1 MEAYSVRPLWRWPAL
16 VLLFVACVPAA
27 PLVAAEHAGVAPEL
41 WLPTPPGEPWRIIQ
55 GYACGT
61 HNGWDRYSLD
71 LVRADGPSAGAPV
84 RAAADGVIFVWA
96 PRSGTLILRHEG
108 NLYTMYTHMQRAENP
123 QVGRIVARGEVI
135 GAVGYRGSPGL
146 AHLHFTAFTA
156 ESPWARDR
164 RSVPL
169 RFAEGYDLPEVGGC
183 SQHGGKVLVAGIT
196 PLSHVEGIGFAGA
209 EVGRWYS
216 GDVRIEF
223 SGTAMAAGYRVAWGA
238 DPAGAAP
245 EMTTPNGSVSLAEAG
260 EGLHTLFVRGWDQ
273 NGQQT
278 LAAFGPI
285 GYDRTPPEPPP
296 VLAPVTIKAE
306 RPSSISWAPAGDAA
320 SGVAGYRIYIGN
332 DPAGASEWFT
342 PLPEIETPSLAPG
355 EYVLRVQPIDYAG
368 NAGEWVTITTLLVQ
382 P

>member
-1 MEAYSVRPLWRWPAL
+1 MDAHSVRLLWRWLAL
-16 VLLFVACVPAA
+16 VFLLAAFVPAT
-27 PLVAAEHAGVAPEL
+27 PLAAAEQTGVAPEL

-71 LVRADGPSAGAPV
+71 LVRADGSSAGAPV

-135 GAVGYRGSPGL
+135 GAVGDRGSPGIV
-146 AHLHFTAFTA
+146 HLHFTAFTA
-156 ESPWARDR
+156 EGPWTRNR

-169 RFAEGYDLPEVGGC
+169 RFAEGYDLPEIGGC
-183 SQHGGKVLVAGIT
+183 SQHGGKVLVAGST

-216 GDVRIEF
+216 GDIRIEF
-223 SGTAMAAGYRVAWGA
+223 SGTAMTAGYQVAWER
-238 DPAGAAP
+238 DPGGSAPDIAA
-245 EMTTPNGSVSLAEAG
+245 PNGSVSLADAG
-260 EGLHTLFVRGWDQ
+260 EGLHTLFVRGWDR

-278 LAAFGPI
+278 VAIFGPI
-285 GYDRTPPEPPP
+285 GYDRTPPEPPSA
-296 VLAPVTIKAE
+296 LAPVTLRSG
-306 RPSSISWAPAGDAA
+306 RPALISWTPAGDAA

-332 DPAGASEWFT
+332 DPEGISEWFT
-342 PLPEIETPSLAPG
+342 PLPEIEIPPLAPG
-355 EYVLRVQPIDYAG
+355 AHFLRVQPIDYAG
-368 NAGEWVTITTLLVQ
+368 NAGGWVTVTTLVVQ

>member
-1 MEAYSVRPLWRWPAL
+1 MNAHSVRPLWRWLAL
-16 VLLFVACVPAA
+16 VFLLPVFVHAT
-27 PLVAAEHAGVAPEL
+27 PLAVAERAGVAPEL

-71 LVRADGPSAGAPV
+71 LVRADGPSAGALV

-108 NLYTMYTHMQRAENP
+108 SLYTMYTHMQRAENP
-123 QVGRIVARGEVI
+123 QVGRIVTRGEVI
-135 GAVGYRGSPGL
+135 GAVGDRGSPGIV
-146 AHLHFTAFTA
+146 HLHFTAFTA
-156 ESPWARDR
+156 EGSWARNR

-183 SQHGGKVLVAGIT
+183 SQHGGKVLVAGST

-216 GDVRIEF
+216 GDIRIEF
-223 SGTAMAAGYRVAWGA
+223 SGTAMTAGYQVAWER
-238 DPAGAAP
+238 DPGGSVPDIAA
-245 EMTTPNGSVSLAEAG
+245 PNGSVRLADAG
-260 EGLHTLFVRGWDQ
+260 EGLHTLFVRGWDR

-278 LAAFGPI
+278 VATFGPI

-296 VLAPVTIKAE
+296 ALAPVTLRSG
-306 RPSSISWAPAGDAA
+306 RPASVSWTPAGDAA
-320 SGVAGYRIYIGN
+320 SGVAGYRIYIGD
-332 DPAGASEWFT
+332 DPAGTSEWFI
-342 PLPEIETPSLAPG
+342 PLPEIEVPPLAPG
-355 EYVLRVQPIDYAG
+355 AHFLRVQPIDYAG
-368 NAGEWVTITTLLVQ
+368 NAGEWVTVTTLVVQ